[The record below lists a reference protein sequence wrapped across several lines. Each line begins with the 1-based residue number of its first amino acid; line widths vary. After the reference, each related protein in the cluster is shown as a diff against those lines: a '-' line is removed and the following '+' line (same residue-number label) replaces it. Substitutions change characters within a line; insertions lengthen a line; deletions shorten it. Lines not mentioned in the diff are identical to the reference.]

1 MTEINAPDAH
11 PANADALRAWDGADG
26 AYWAEHEV
34 TFDVSVA
41 RYQHRF
47 FEAAA
52 IVTCDRVLDVGCG
65 NGETTRDAAR
75 LAAPEGSALG
85 VDLSSR
91 MIEQARR
98 RAAEQGIGNAHFEQA
113 DAQTYPFEEQRYDVA
128 ISRTGAMFFGDPVA
142 AFTNIARALRP
153 GGRLALLVWQTLPQN
168 EWVSEFRQAL
178 AAERSLPTPPPDAP
192 EPFSF
197 ADPDRVRTILSA
209 AGFSDVTFEGA
220 SELMNFGEDAD
231 DAYRFVRGLGFT
243 GSMLQGLD
251 DEARTGALDAL
262 RATIVAH
269 DTGDGVL
276 YPSATWIVG
285 ARRT

>member
-1 MTEINAPDAH
+1 MTETGPPDAH
-11 PANADALRAWDGADG
+11 PSNADALRAWDGAEG
-26 AYWAEHEV
+26 AYWAEYEV

-41 RYQHRF
+41 RYQRRF
-47 FEAAA
+47 FETAA
-52 IVTCDRVLDVGCG
+52 IAAGDRVLDIGCG

-75 LAAPEGSALG
+75 LAAPQGSALG

-98 RAAEQGIGNAHFEQA
+98 RAAEQGIGNARFEQA
-113 DAQTYPFEEQRYDVA
+113 DAQIHPFDEQAYDVA

-142 AFTNIARALRP
+142 AFRNIARALRP
-153 GGRLALLVWQTLPQN
+153 GGRLALLVWQTLAQN

-178 AAERSLPTPPPDAP
+178 GAGRPLPAPPPDAP
-192 EPFSF
+192 GPFSL

-209 AGFSDVTFEGA
+209 AGFSDVTFENA
-220 SELMNFGEDAD
+220 NELMYFGADAD
-231 DAYRFVRGLGFT
+231 DGYGFVRGLGFT
-243 GSMLQGLD
+243 EFMLRDLD
-251 DEARTGALDAL
+251 DDARTRALAAL

-276 YPSATWIVG
+276 YPSATWIIG
-285 ARRT
+285 AVRT

>member
-1 MTEINAPDAH
+1 MTEINGPDAH

-41 RYQHRF
+41 RYQRRF
-47 FEAAA
+47 FDAAA
-52 IVTCDRVLDVGCG
+52 IATGDRVLDIGCG

-98 RAAEQGIGNAHFEQA
+98 RAVEQGIGNARFEQA
-113 DAQTYPFEEQRYDVA
+113 DAQIYPFERQVYDVA

-142 AFTNIARALRP
+142 AFTNVARALRP

-178 AAERSLPTPPPDAP
+178 AAGRSLPTPPPDAP
-192 EPFSF
+192 GPFSF

-209 AGFSDVTFEGA
+209 AGFTDVTFEGA
-220 SELMNFGEDAD
+220 NELMYFGDDAD
-231 DAYRFVRGLGFT
+231 DAYHFVRGLGFT
-243 GSMLQGLD
+243 EFMLRDLD
-251 DEARTGALDAL
+251 DDARTRALAAL
-262 RATIVAH
+262 RGTIAAH
-269 DTGDGVL
+269 ETGDGVL
-276 YPSATWIVG
+276 YPSATWIIG